1 MTSAA
6 SVTSVAP
13 CLSKSLLPSSMHV
26 PPKKSEKTRLAKRFL
41 TPAPHENSAR
51 NLLEG
56 AGAKAAYVAGSDAE
70 ILPDKF

>member
-1 MTSAA
+1 M
-6 SVTSVAP
+6 
-13 CLSKSLLPSSMHV
+13 V
-26 PPKKSEKTRLAKRFL
+26 PN
-41 TPAPHENSAR
+41 PAPHENGAR